1 MLAGA
6 FAVVLFAALVLGD
19 WFYFSSRS
27 AQAGRYGCRIA
38 GGEDGKPWPPM
49 AALARRFDAG
59 GRLRLRYG
67 AAQLFPEAQ
76 LILLRSHHGLL
87 PRRFRTAWPMKATLH
102 CTPAADESTT
112 VTYSKRIPW
121 SSAILTVIWFL
132 LVGLGTLVFAVM
144 YFSGGGLASLSAFL
158 MGLGILGIG
167 LLVLA
172 FGLVTIAFAY
182 RLENHRLTQAYDEL
196 RQALTGADAPPAD
209 RS

>member
-1 MLAGA
+1 MILAGM

-19 WFYFSSRS
+19 WLYFSSRS
-27 AQAGRYGCRIA
+27 AQAGRYGCRIG

-49 AALARRFDAG
+49 PELARHFGAG
-59 GRLRLRYG
+59 DGLRLRHG

-76 LILLRSHHGLL
+76 LILLRSHHGTL
-87 PRRFRTAWPMKATLH
+87 PRRFRTAWPMKAALH
-102 CTPAADESTT
+102 CAPAADGSTT
-112 VTYSKRIPW
+112 VIYSKRIPW
-121 SSAILTVIWFL
+121 SSAILTVAWFL
-132 LVGLGTLVFAVM
+132 LVGLGTLAFALM

-196 RQALTGADAPPAD
+196 RQTLSGT
-209 RS
+209 